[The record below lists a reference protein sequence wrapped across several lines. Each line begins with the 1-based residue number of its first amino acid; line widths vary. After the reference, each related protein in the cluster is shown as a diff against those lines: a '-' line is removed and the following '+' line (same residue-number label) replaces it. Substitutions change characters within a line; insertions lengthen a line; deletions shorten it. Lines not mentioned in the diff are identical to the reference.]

1 METNTTAHKEDLVFT
16 EIPFPK
22 RKAAYEK
29 PAVVINSSKGK
40 RDTGGMYALESQ
52 FDQHMPI
59 KTKTLIAGRDI
70 VSDSMSVFYTL
81 FYFPLTK

>member
-1 METNTTAHKEDLVFT
+1 MRSALLDRRKRQSQWADPLQIHPS
-16 EIPFPK
+16 PFK
-22 RKAAYEK
+22 RTLKTCWKADQR
-29 PAVVINSSKGK
+29 N
-40 RDTGGMYALESQ
+40 TGGMYALESK

-81 FYFPLTK
+81 F

>member
-1 METNTTAHKEDLVFT
+1 
-16 EIPFPK
+16 
-22 RKAAYEK
+22 
-29 PAVVINSSKGK
+29 
-40 RDTGGMYALESQ
+40 MYALESQ

-81 FYFPLTK
+81 FYFPLTIFNNFIRLDRVIVFHGKRELKQRVAA

>member
-1 METNTTAHKEDLVFT
+1 
-16 EIPFPK
+16 
-22 RKAAYEK
+22 
-29 PAVVINSSKGK
+29 
-40 RDTGGMYALESQ
+40 MYALESQ

-81 FYFPLTK
+81 FYFPLTVLLAESIAEPNKKLVFNQHFFIHSLF